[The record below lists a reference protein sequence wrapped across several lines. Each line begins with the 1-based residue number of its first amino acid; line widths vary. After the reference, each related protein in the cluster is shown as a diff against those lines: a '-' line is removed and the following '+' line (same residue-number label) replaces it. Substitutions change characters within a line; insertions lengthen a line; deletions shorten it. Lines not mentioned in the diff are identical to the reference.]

1 MLIVLCVLIS
11 FPVILFS
18 CFALELI
25 VCKLFNRLFN
35 IILTVFE
42 KKLNK
47 NEKFLGVLSG
57 ELPREE
63 NFKAKMRAGR
73 ILEFST
79 RVSILWKAHAGEKED
94 LVRSFQ
100 LSLKWGFWL
109 YSCAAVLR
117 TKTFSPKAALKTE
130 SQTKNNESVHFREN
144 SHCGLTHEDSFSSLR
159 AVQASNSKVFQPIST
174 RDQAQKL
181 MVEVLCFSPHNK
193 PHKWILN
200 FKKYIKYLQR

>member
-1 MLIVLCVLIS
+1 MSLPLSLLYSSLV
-11 FPVILFS
+11 
-18 CFALELI
+18 FALELI

-79 RVSILWKAHAGEKED
+79 RVSILWKGTC
-94 LVRSFQ
+94 R
-100 LSLKWGFWL
+100 
-109 YSCAAVLR
+109 
-117 TKTFSPKAALKTE
+117 
-130 SQTKNNESVHFREN
+130 
-144 SHCGLTHEDSFSSLR
+144 
-159 AVQASNSKVFQPIST
+159 
-174 RDQAQKL
+174 
-181 MVEVLCFSPHNK
+181 
-193 PHKWILN
+193 
-200 FKKYIKYLQR
+200 